1 MDKSGRSELHTGI
14 SATDRWHPFSC
25 SEEHSAKPVAGYRPN
40 IPGMDGIPILP
51 PPAIFFI
58 IFCISRN

>member
-14 SATDRWHPFSC
+14 SATDRRHPFSR
-25 SEEHSAKPVAGYRPN
+25 SEEHSAQPVASYRPN
-40 IPGMDGIPILP
+40 IPGIDGIPIRP
-51 PPAIFFI
+51 PAAIFFI